1 MRIPFFIFFLYLQ
14 HIHQR
19 TNEMKK
25 ILTILLLASFLAMP
39 VGIRAADKKNALVV
53 LTKDKAQ
60 HQFLLTDKP
69 NVTFEG
75 KNLKVKVAKN
85 TATFALTD
93 VIRFTYK
100 KVDPTGIDEPVA
112 EPAELSFDDGILVIS
127 NIKAGTVVSVYT
139 LDGKPVQ
146 QMKPARTGTYR
157 LNLSQLPSGVY
168 VVKAGTITYKIAK
181 P

>member
-1 MRIPFFIFFLYLQ
+1 MRIPFFLFFLYLQ

-127 NIKAGTVVSVYT
+127 NIKTGTVVSVYT

>member
-1 MRIPFFIFFLYLQ
+1 M
-14 HIHQR
+14 
-19 TNEMKK
+19 NK
-25 ILTILLLASFLAMP
+25 ILPILLLATLLSTP
-39 VGIRAADKKNALVV
+39 VGMRAADKKNALIV
-53 LTKDKAQ
+53 LTKDKVQ
-60 HQFLLTDKP
+60 HQFLLSDKP

-75 KNLKVKVAKN
+75 KNLKVKYAK
-85 TATFALTD
+85 TSATFALSD

-112 EPAELSFDDGILVIS
+112 EPTELGFEDGFLVIS
-127 NIKAGTVVSVYT
+127 NIKAGTAVSVYT

-168 VVKAGTITYKIAK
+168 IVKAGTITYKIAK

>member
-1 MRIPFFIFFLYLQ
+1 
-14 HIHQR
+14 
-19 TNEMKK
+19 MKK
-25 ILTILLLASFLAMP
+25 ILPILLLATFLAMP

-139 LDGKPVQ
+139 LDGQPVQ

>member
-1 MRIPFFIFFLYLQ
+1 
-14 HIHQR
+14 
-19 TNEMKK
+19 MKK
-25 ILTILLLASFLAMP
+25 ILPILLLATFLAMP

-139 LDGKPVQ
+139 LDGRAVST
-146 QMKPARTGTYR
+146 RHR
-157 LNLSQLPSGVY
+157 LPKGIYLRNGKKFIIQ
-168 VVKAGTITYKIAK
+168 
-181 P
+181 

>member
-1 MRIPFFIFFLYLQ
+1 
-14 HIHQR
+14 
-19 TNEMKK
+19 MKK
-25 ILTILLLASFLAMP
+25 NLTILLLASFLAMP

-100 KVDPTGIDEPVA
+100 KVDPTGIDESVA

>member
-1 MRIPFFIFFLYLQ
+1 
-14 HIHQR
+14 
-19 TNEMKK
+19 MKK
-25 ILTILLLASFLAMP
+25 ILIILLLATFLATP
-39 VGIRAADKKNALVV
+39 VGIRAADKKNALIV
-53 LTKDKAQ
+53 LTKDKAL
-60 HQFLLTDKP
+60 HQFLLSDKP
-69 NVTFEG
+69 TVTFEG
-75 KNLKVKVAKN
+75 NNLKVKVSKN

-93 VIRFTYK
+93 VIRFNYK

-112 EPAELSFDDGILVIS
+112 EPTELGFEDGVLVIS
-127 NIKAGTVVSVYT
+127 NIKAGTIVSVFT
-139 LDGKPVQ
+139 LDGKPIR

>member
-1 MRIPFFIFFLYLQ
+1 
-14 HIHQR
+14 
-19 TNEMKK
+19 MKK
-25 ILTILLLASFLAMP
+25 ILTILLLGTLLATP
-39 VGIRAADKKNALVV
+39 VGMRAADKKNALIV
-53 LTKDKAQ
+53 LTKDMVQ

-69 NVTFEG
+69 TVTFEG
-75 KNLKVKVAKN
+75 KNLKVKASK
-85 TATFALTD
+85 TSATFALTD

-100 KVDPTGIDEPVA
+100 KVDPTGIDEPVTD
-112 EPAELSFDDGILVIS
+112 PTELSFEDGVLVIS

-139 LDGKPVQ
+139 LDGKPIQ

-157 LNLSQLPSGVY
+157 LNLSLLPSGVY